1 MAGNLRSGRFPRV
14 PEMPRLTEKIQSGSA
29 IGVCSLRSR
38 TQIAEPSRYEEPMAD
53 DKSKKPKIN
62 LKDRLN
68 KTNMGTQSVPLPV
81 PGSSP
86 GAPQGIAPP
95 PGITPGIP
103 VPPFAQPKAAAAEAA
118 PPPKPTVVQQ
128 TIKVEVGEEI
138 IKEREKAKKTL
149 IGAAIATAL
158 LGIGIGYAVG
168 GQAAKADRGKQVI
181 QNAKSLMGD
190 IKAANEKMKE
200 LETLLGEA
208 AEKLGKK
215 DYPADLSGKLGSL
228 NIPFDGTKV
237 DGGAI
242 SGLKPSALRQLLN
255 FTSGCEAL
263 NDKKDKLKSLIDY
276 AKDPILKSWKEEKE
290 PVVNFSIMFR
300 SDQKGVIAEFVPN
313 KDPFDIGKDWPANY
327 TVTKYERGKPAEKK
341 LNRYTKGDLPGT
353 DIVVPIDPSTTA
365 IFTSQEGIRNLSKA
379 FIDLRKELKGD
390 DTDQQNPVLGTIQVG
405 DNLLT
410 ELQKVTAGS

>member
-1 MAGNLRSGRFPRV
+1 
-14 PEMPRLTEKIQSGSA
+14 MPRLTEKIQSGSA

-38 TQIAEPSRYEEPMAD
+38 NEWRNASRYEEPMAD

-62 LKDRLN
+62 LKDRLG
-68 KTNMGTQSVPLPV
+68 KTNIGTQSVPLPV

-138 IKEREKAKKTL
+138 IKEREKAKKQM

-168 GQAAKADRGKQVI
+168 GQAAKADRGKAVI
-181 QNAKSLMGD
+181 QNAKALMGD

-215 DYPADLSGKLGSL
+215 DYPADLSSKLGAL
-228 NIPFDGTKV
+228 NIPFDATKV
-237 DGGAI
+237 DGGSI
-242 SGLKPSALRQLLN
+242 SGLKPSALKQLLN
-255 FTSGCEAL
+255 FTSSCEDL
-263 NDKKDKLKSLIDY
+263 NDKKDKLKSLIDF

-327 TVTKYERGKPAEKK
+327 SVMKSERGKAAEKK

-353 DIVVPIDPSTTA
+353 DLVIPIDPSSTA

-379 FIDLRKELKGD
+379 FLELRRELKGEHD
-390 DTDQQNPVLGTIQVG
+390 NPAEEKAGTIELG
-405 DNLLT
+405 DTLLT